1 MDGRLLGASAR
12 LSLVASLCS
21 SRSMSGTVPVRPVP
35 VLLSVR
41 SAIPRAPTLPAY
53 HRTVLNRTDGPV
65 RGSAKSEN
73 RTEPDLTIPIESYS
87 EENTF
92 STIILYFYFSSIK
105 INFYKILPRSN

>member
-21 SRSMSGTVPVRPVP
+21 FRSMSGTVPVRPVP

-53 HRTVLNRTDGPV
+53 HRVPQQQMLLQAAQVLKTPEMLRSPPYV
-65 RGSAKSEN
+65 V
-73 RTEPDLTIPIESYS
+73 
-87 EENTF
+87 
-92 STIILYFYFSSIK
+92 SIRDFFHAHL
-105 INFYKILPRSN
+105 INFFFSF